1 MEAKIEATDLAPLDR
16 FLVADYG
23 ARELVQWAN
32 NRLGTEFAPEIITD
46 ASNAEQAAQRLLEAA
61 GEAYRRR
68 ELEYPVDFAV
78 DMTTSNMASNPQ
90 QALQQFCG
98 WAKARYEL
106 NWSSSALPSSEP
118 GELRRLLVEQAEKW
132 DETRIAERA
141 GRAAKAAGGDV
152 QKLNQWFIDDC
163 LVELTEK
170 EMEQVAS
177 EGAEP
182 VAQRR
187 ITELLRSELS
197 QFERWVMLQI
207 LDSTWKDHL
216 HSMDQIRDAIGFRAF
231 SQRDPRI
238 EFKRESARLFNEMQD
253 TLRERVTDVAF
264 KGKLQPQ
271 APRPAADAP
280 VPASREA
287 DGGGT
292 ATAAPPQVPTAARRS
307 VAGAA
312 AMLAEAESEAG
323 TEEQRRDLEI
333 AEQAG
338 TEAASAGSATPKR
351 KAPAIGRNEI
361 VTIENPETGERQE
374 RKWKKAKALVEEG
387 WRLV

>member
-1 MEAKIEATDLAPLDR
+1 M
-16 FLVADYG
+16 
-23 ARELVQWAN
+23 
-32 NRLGTEFAPEIITD
+32 
-46 ASNAEQAAQRLLEAA
+46 
-61 GEAYRRR
+61 
-68 ELEYPVDFAV
+68 
-78 DMTTSNMASNPQ
+78 
-90 QALQQFCG
+90 
-98 WAKARYEL
+98 
-106 NWSSSALPSSEP
+106 PSSEP
-118 GELRRLLVEQAEKW
+118 DELRRLLVEQAEKW
-132 DETRIAERA
+132 DEARIAERA
-141 GRAAKAAGGDV
+141 GRAAKAADGDV

-170 EMEQVAS
+170 EKDEVAS

-207 LDSTWKDHL
+207 LGSTWKDHL

-271 APRPAADAP
+271 APRPAADASP
-280 VPASREA
+280 PASGRA
-287 DGGGT
+287 GGGGT
-292 ATAAPPQVPTAARRS
+292 ATSAPAQVPTAARRS

-338 TEAASAGSATPKR
+338 TERRS
-351 KAPAIGRNEI
+351 ED
-361 VTIENPETGERQE
+361 QE
-374 RKWKKAKALVEEG
+374 RH
-387 WRLV
+387 R